1 MQAKQR
7 IYCAG
12 GFGINIGTQVPNFD
26 NICYIDTSDSNRTDA
41 IDPTKVYR
49 IEGLNGAGQNLR
61 NIYPKILP
69 HIPTILERFEPAEF
83 NIVIFSASGGSG
95 RGLGPLIIRE
105 LLKAG
110 KSVIALA
117 VGETDTAIYLE
128 NTTNTLKSL
137 ESISLNLQRP
147 IALAYYQNE
156 KGVPLKVIDEEVL
169 FCIEALLELT
179 NQNNLELDNSDIHN
193 WINYSNVVSLQPQLS
208 ALIITDDRK
217 QANAVL
223 EPIATLSLYSNRDDY
238 AIVGNPHFS
247 KVGYPREPLAS
258 PFEQLHFVINT
269 IAIEEIMKA
278 LKERST
284 EQAQRFSN
292 YRNRKSLVNIQDD
305 TVTGEDMIL

>member
-12 GFGINIGTQVPNFD
+12 GFGINIGTQVAGFD
-26 NICYIDTSDSNRTDA
+26 DICYIDTSDSNRTDA
-41 IDPTKVYR
+41 IDPSKVYR

-69 HIPTILERFEPAEF
+69 HIPQILERFEPAEF

-105 LLKAG
+105 LLKSG
-110 KSVIALA
+110 KSVVALV

-147 IALAYYQNE
+147 IAMGYFQNE
-156 KGVPLKVIDEEVL
+156 KGVPLKVVDEDILFSID
-169 FCIEALLELT
+169 ALLELT
-179 NQNNLELDNSDIHN
+179 NQNNLELDHSDIHN
-193 WINYSNVVSLQPQLS
+193 WINYSNVVSLHPQLS
-208 ALIITDDRK
+208 ALTITDDRK
-217 QANAVL
+217 QANMVL

-258 PFEQLHFVINT
+258 QFDQLHFVINT
-269 IAIEEIMKA
+269 ITIEEIMKT
-278 LKERST
+278 LNERST
-284 EQAQRFSN
+284 EHAQRFSN

-305 TVTGEDMIL
+305 TVTGEDMVL